1 MSVYTT
7 VSQEELTNW
16 LSNYDLGELTEYEG
30 ISSGIENTN
39 YFVTT
44 TKGQF
49 VLTLFEKLTH
59 DELPWFLELMDHLSH
74 HNVPCPMPIHARD
87 DAFLRTLNDKP
98 ACLVTRL
105 KGRSIFTPSVEQCA
119 ELGEVLARLH
129 LASQSFGNA
138 QQMPNPRGQNW
149 RMQTAPKVMPHLSSF
164 DAERLAQEVSFQ
176 SDFDDLSLPRGV
188 VHADLFR
195 DNAMFHEQH
204 LSGLIDFYFAC
215 YDIFLYDVAITLN
228 DWCLTEAGLPD
239 TAKVQAFVRAYHRIR
254 PFTQEELPHW
264 NKMLRAGALRFWLSR
279 LYDYYYPREG
289 ELTHAKDP
297 TWFGNLLA
305 HYNTDHGLLDL
316 KTLLA

>member
-7 VSQEELTNW
+7 VSQKELIDW
-16 LSNYDLGELTEYEG
+16 LTHYDLGDLLEYEG

-59 DELPWFLELMDHLSH
+59 HELPWFLELMDHLSH

-87 DAFLRTLNDKP
+87 AAFLRTLNEKP

-105 KGRSIFTPSVEQCA
+105 KGRSIMEPSVSQCEQV
-119 ELGEVLARLH
+119 GRVLAQLH
-129 LASQSFGNA
+129 LASQSFESA
-138 QQMPNPRGQNW
+138 QKMPNPRGQNW
-149 RMQTAPKVMPHLSSF
+149 RMQTAPKVIPHLSPL
-164 DAERLAQEVSFQ
+164 DADRLAQEVSFQ
-176 SDFDDLSLPRGV
+176 SDFDLLNLPRGV

-195 DNAMFHEQH
+195 DNAMFDEKI

-215 YDIFLYDVAITLN
+215 YDILLYDIAITLN
-228 DWCLTEAGLPD
+228 DWCLTSEGLPD
-239 TAKVQAFVRAYHRIR
+239 PTKAMAFLRAYHAVR
-254 PFTQEELPHW
+254 PFTETEIPHW
-264 NKMLRAGALRFWLSR
+264 NRMLRAGALRFWLSR

-297 TWFGNLLA
+297 KWFGNLLA
-305 HYNTDHGLLDL
+305 HYNTDHALAHLDMLLV
-316 KTLLA
+316 